1 MPQILKL
8 TSLTVFLE
16 PPHTQTSGLL
26 LCVLSCPRLILN
38 TTNFITTRFLS
49 VHHPTLPC
57 SRGRILQVRPI
68 STINRDIF
76 LDTNATS
83 HLEWVP

>member
-8 TSLTVFLE
+8 TSLIVFLE
-16 PPHTQTSGLL
+16 PPHTQTLEL
-26 LCVLSCPRLILN
+26 PYVLSCPRLILN
-38 TTNFITTRFLS
+38 TTNFIIIRFPS

-68 STINRDIF
+68 STINRDIS
-76 LDTNATS
+76 LATNATS

>member
-1 MPQILKL
+1 MLQILKL

-16 PPHTQTSGLL
+16 PPHTQTLGL

-68 STINRDIF
+68 STINRDIS
-76 LDTNATS
+76 LATNATS